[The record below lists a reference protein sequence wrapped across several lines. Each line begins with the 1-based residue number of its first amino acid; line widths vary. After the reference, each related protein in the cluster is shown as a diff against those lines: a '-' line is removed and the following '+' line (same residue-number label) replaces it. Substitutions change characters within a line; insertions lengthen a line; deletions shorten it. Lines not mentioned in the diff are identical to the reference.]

1 MDVEKLKPL
10 CTGKGNV
17 KLYIHCGKWYARA
30 VLKKLNTEFDS
41 GIALLDIYPP
51 KLKAG
56 TLSDI
61 CTPVFISTFAITE
74 R

>member
-10 CTGKGNV
+10 CTGEGNV
-17 KLYIHCGKWYARA
+17 KLYVQCGKWYARQSS
-30 VLKKLNTEFDS
+30 KINIEFGS
-41 GIALLDIYPP
+41 GIALLDIFPP

-61 CTPVFISTFAITE
+61 WMPVFISTFAITE